1 MRTIET
7 GLPGVLV
14 VEPTIHG
21 DARGFFMEAWHAGRY
36 GEAGLPRRFLQ
47 ANVSRSSAGVIRGLH
62 YQHPEPQGKLV
73 SVLEGSVFD
82 VAVDIRPDSPA
93 FGQWAGVELSA
104 ANHRQLYVPEG
115 FAHGFCVLGDG
126 ALLAYFCTAEYRA
139 EFDAVIAWD
148 DPDIG
153 IRWPMHGGTLS
164 ARDAVAPRLS
174 DVPRERL
181 PRASPPT
188 AQPIAT

>member
-1 MRTIET
+1 MRTFET
-7 GLPGVLV
+7 GLPGVV
-14 VEPTIHG
+14 VIEPTVHG
-21 DARGFFMEAWHAGRY
+21 DDRGFFMETWHAGRY

-47 ANVSRSSAGVIRGLH
+47 ANVSRSAAGVIRGLH

-73 SVLEGSVFD
+73 SVLAGRVFD

-115 FAHGFCVLGDG
+115 FAHGFCVLGEG
-126 ALLAYFCTAEYRA
+126 ALLAYLCTAEYRA

-148 DPDIG
+148 DPAIG
-153 IRWPMHGGTLS
+153 IRWPVKAGTLS
-164 ARDAVAPRLS
+164 PKDAAAPRLA
-174 DVPRERL
+174 DIPRERL
-181 PRASPPT
+181 PRAVPPVVPPN
-188 AQPIAT
+188 AS